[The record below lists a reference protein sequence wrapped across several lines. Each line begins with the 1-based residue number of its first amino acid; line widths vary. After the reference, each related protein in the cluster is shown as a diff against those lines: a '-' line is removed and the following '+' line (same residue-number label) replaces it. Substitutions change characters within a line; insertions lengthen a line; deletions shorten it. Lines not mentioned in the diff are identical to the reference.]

1 MDMPTVTSVLRI
13 SDGGP
18 MAEITTLARWRVDP
32 VGFIEECLIN
42 PETKRPFVL
51 LNAEREFLRHAFTL
65 DEHERLLYPEL
76 LYSCPKKSGK
86 TAFAAIFTLTLTWL
100 FGGAY
105 PEAVCCANDL
115 DQAQG
120 RVFAAV
126 RRIVECS
133 PLLRREAQITQNK
146 ITFPSTGA
154 TIIAIGSDYAGAA
167 GANQNIAIFD
177 EAWAYTS
184 ERSRRLWDEMVPPPT
199 RKIAC
204 RLCVT
209 YAGFEGESRLLEELH
224 RRGLQQ
230 EQVGPDLYAGDGLL
244 MFWSHTPIAPWQDE
258 RWLADMRR
266 SLRPAQYLRM
276 IENRFVTTESSFV
289 DMSAWDQCVD
299 PNLRPVLGDRALPI
313 YVGVDASVKH
323 DSTAIVVVH
332 WSKKEQRARLIWH
345 RVFQPS
351 PDDPLDFERTIE
363 RTLIDLHKRFN
374 LRKTLFD
381 PYQMQA
387 VSQRVAK
394 AGVRIEEF
402 PQTPANLTEA
412 SQNLFELVQGRNL
425 VAYPDPG
432 LRLAISR
439 AIAVETSRGWRIS
452 KEKQAHK
459 IDAVIALAMAAHA
472 AVKGQNESTYS
483 LWNLDGDD
491 EPPPPPRIPPG
502 FTEEQYARIT
512 APVSLVPSDLR
523 PRDE

>member
-1 MDMPTVTSVLRI
+1 MSATLDPAS
-13 SDGGP
+13 
-18 MAEITTLARWRVDP
+18 LARWRVDP
-32 VGFIEECLIN
+32 VDFIEECLID
-42 PETKRPFVL
+42 PETKRPFTL
-51 LNAEREFLRHAFTL
+51 LPAEREFLKHAFRT
-65 DEHERLLYPEL
+65 DDAGRLLYPEQ

-86 TAFAAIFTLTLTWL
+86 TAFAALVGLTLIWL
-100 FGGAY
+100 YGGSSY
-105 PEAVCCANDL
+105 PEMVCCANDL

-133 PLLRREAQITQNK
+133 PLLRREAQITQNR
-146 ITFPSTGA
+146 ITFHSTGA

-199 RKIAC
+199 RKVAC
-204 RLCVT
+204 RLTVT
-209 YAGFEGESRLLEELH
+209 YAGFEGESALLEELH

-230 EQVGPDLYAGDGLL
+230 QQVGTDLYAGDGLL
-244 MFWSHTPIAPWQDE
+244 MFWSHSPIAPWQDE
-258 RWLADMRR
+258 RWLSEMRR
-266 SLRPAQYLRM
+266 SLRPNQYLRM
-276 IENRFVTTESSFV
+276 IENRFVTTESPFV

-323 DSTAIVVVH
+323 DSTAIVVCH
-332 WSKKEQRARLIWH
+332 WSKKEQRVRLIWH

-351 PDDPLDFERTIE
+351 PTDPLDFEATIE
-363 RTLIDLHKRFN
+363 RTIVDLHKRFN
-374 LRKTLFD
+374 LRKALFD
-381 PYQMQA
+381 PWQMQA
-387 VSQRVAK
+387 ISQRLAK

-412 SQNLFELVQGRNL
+412 SQNLFELVQDRNL

-432 LRLAISR
+432 LRLAVSR
-439 AIAVETSRGWRIS
+439 AVAVETSRGWRIS

-472 AVKGQNESTYS
+472 AVKGQNDSTYS
-483 LWNLDGDD
+483 LWSGWLDDD
-491 EPPPPPRIPPG
+491 EPKKPQQQWPPSFNSR
-502 FTEEQYARIT
+502 EEYEAWKARYRAQYGPT
-512 APVSLVPSDLR
+512 SSFPWG
-523 PRDE
+523 

>member
-1 MDMPTVTSVLRI
+1 MSATLDPAS
-13 SDGGP
+13 
-18 MAEITTLARWRVDP
+18 LARWRVDP
-32 VGFIEECLIN
+32 VGFIEQCLID
-42 PETKRPFVL
+42 PETKKPFVL
-51 LNAEREFLRHAFTL
+51 LPAEREFLKHAFTL
-65 DEHERLLYPEL
+65 DEHGRLMYPEL

-86 TAFAAIFTLTLTWL
+86 TAFAAIIVLTLIWL

-154 TIIAIGSDYAGAA
+154 TITAIGSDYAGAA
-167 GANQNIAIFD
+167 GANQNIAVFD

-184 ERSRRLWDEMVPPPT
+184 ERSHRLWDEMVPPPT

-209 YAGFEGESRLLEELH
+209 YAGFEGESTLLEELH

-230 EQVGPDLYAGDGLL
+230 QQVGPDLYAGDGLL
-244 MFWSHTPIAPWQDE
+244 MFWSHMPVAPWQDE
-258 RWLADMRR
+258 RWLTDMRR

-289 DMSAWDQCVD
+289 DMSAWDACVD
-299 PNLRPVLGDRALPI
+299 PNLRPVFGDRALPI
-313 YVGVDASVKH
+313 YVGIDASVKH

-332 WSKKEQRARLIWH
+332 WDKKSQRVRLIWH

-363 RTLIDLHKRFN
+363 RTVIDLHKRFN
-374 LRKTLFD
+374 LRKVLFD

-387 VSQRVAK
+387 VSQRLAK
-394 AGVRIEEF
+394 AGVRIQEF
-402 PQTPANLTEA
+402 SQTPANLTEA
-412 SQNLFELVQGRNL
+412 SQNLFELIQGRNL
-425 VAYPDPG
+425 MAYPDANM
-432 LRLAISR
+432 RLAISR
-439 AIAVETSRGWRIS
+439 AVALETSRGWRIT
-452 KEKQAHK
+452 KEKQSHK
-459 IDAVIALAMAAHA
+459 IDVVIALAMAAHA
-472 AVKGQNESTYS
+472 AVKGQNDSTFSLYS
-483 LWNLDGDD
+483 GWLDD
-491 EPPPPPRIPPG
+491 EPAPPPPKSPPG
-502 FTEEQYARIT
+502 MSEEQYKRIT
-512 APVSLVPSDLR
+512 SPPSALMAR
-523 PRDE
+523 EFCEGG